1 MASGIFLS
9 RIAGLIREKVFAFYM
24 GDSGP
29 ADAFRAAVKI
39 PNLIQ
44 NLLGEG
50 ALSASF
56 IPVYARQLA
65 DGDRQS
71 ANRTAGAV
79 FGLLGLAVSVLTIV
93 GVALADPLT
102 SLLAPGFNDARHDL
116 TVEMV
121 RIMMP
126 GTAVLVLSAWCLGVL
141 NSHRRFFL
149 PYAAPV
155 IWNVIQIVAMVAAG
169 VAGWALGDIARGLA
183 WAVLVGG
190 VAQFLIQLPAVRS
203 VAPALRPNLDV
214 GFAPVRDV
222 LGRFVP
228 ALAGRGITQISNFVD
243 LTLVSLVSTGAVAAI
258 GYGQI
263 LFTLPLALF
272 AMSVVASSLPGMS
285 AVVDDLDDVA
295 RRVDRAQ
302 RRIAFFIVFSAVA
315 FVAAGDA
322 IVGALLEGGEFSS
335 DAGIRVWFIVGAYAI
350 GLPANASS
358 RLLQS
363 ASYALGD
370 TKGPA
375 RIALVRVTFDA
386 VFTLLLIF
394 RFDQVVVDQGHL
406 LGLGEVPGLFGRLPE
421 SVREQE
427 GVVRL
432 GAVGSALG
440 SALAAWIELALLR
453 RKLAVRLP
461 NLPSPYAALAR
472 LGVAAALAFVTMA
485 AVKLAVIGL
494 PALLV
499 APVVVGVG
507 GAVYVV
513 SAFRT
518 GVTEAHLVLRP
529 VRRLIWR

>member
-9 RIAGLIREKVFAFYM
+9 RIVGLVREKVFAFYM

-65 DGDRQS
+65 DGDRQA

-79 FGLLGLAVSVLTIV
+79 FGLLGLLVT
-93 GVALADPLT
+93 ALALIGMALAGPLT
-102 SLLAPGFNDARHDL
+102 SLLAPGFSDSRHDL

-155 IWNVIQIVAMVAAG
+155 IWNLTQIVAMVAAG
-169 VAGWALGDIARGLA
+169 VAGWAAGDIARGLA

-190 VAQFLIQLPAVRS
+190 VAQFLIQLPAVRR
-203 VAPALRPNLDV
+203 VAPALRPNLDI

-222 LGRFVP
+222 LGRFAP

-243 LTLVSLVSTGAVAAI
+243 LTLVSLVSVGSVTAI

-272 AMSVVASSLPGMS
+272 AMSVVASSLPGLS

-295 RRVDRAQ
+295 ERVERAQ

-315 FVAAGDA
+315 FLAAGDA

-335 DAGIRVWFIVGAYAI
+335 DNTVQVWFILAAYAI

-363 ASYALGD
+363 ASFALGD
-370 TKGPA
+370 TRGPA
-375 RIALVRVTFDA
+375 RIALVRVTCDA
-386 VFTLLLIF
+386 AFTLLLIF
-394 RFDQVVVDQGHL
+394 RFDQVIVDNGHL
-406 LGLGEVPGLFGRLPE
+406 LGLGDVPGLFGRLPE

-453 RKLAVRLP
+453 RQLTPRLP
-461 NLPSPYAALAR
+461 ALPSPCAALAR
-472 LGVAAALAFVTMA
+472 LGVAASLAFVTMA
-485 AVKLAVIGL
+485 AVKLVVIDN
-494 PALLV
+494 PPLLM
-499 APVVVGVG
+499 APLVVGAG

-518 GVTEAHLVLRP
+518 GVVEAHLILRP
-529 VRRLIWR
+529 MRRLLWR